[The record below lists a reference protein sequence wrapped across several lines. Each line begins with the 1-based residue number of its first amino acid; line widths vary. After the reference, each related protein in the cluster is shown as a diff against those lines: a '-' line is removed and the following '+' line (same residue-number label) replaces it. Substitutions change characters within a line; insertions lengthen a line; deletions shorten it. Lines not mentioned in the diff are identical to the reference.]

1 MVRLRTGEGDVLDK
15 ELRRT
20 PMPLCCWAKVKELR
34 RGARG
39 VAVGVV
45 EAEEAT
51 EFLRLLPLMG
61 DETMDLVIML
71 HRGDMA
77 ASKIEEEIEKR
88 PELLNNLKLCCKV
101 ISI

>member
-1 MVRLRTGEGDVLDK
+1 M
-15 ELRRT
+15 
-20 PMPLCCWAKVKELR
+20 KELR

-45 EAEEAT
+45 EADEAT

-61 DETMDLVIML
+61 DETIDLVIML

-77 ASKIEEEIEKR
+77 AKNENRKR
-88 PELLNNLKLCCKV
+88 
-101 ISI
+101 

>member
-1 MVRLRTGEGDVLDK
+1 M
-15 ELRRT
+15 
-20 PMPLCCWAKVKELR
+20 KELR

-45 EAEEAT
+45 EADEAT

-61 DETMDLVIML
+61 DETIDLVIML

-77 ASKIEEEIEKR
+77 AKENRKR
-88 PELLNNLKLCCKV
+88 
-101 ISI
+101 

>member
-1 MVRLRTGEGDVLDK
+1 MVRLRTGEGDVLDN
-15 ELRRT
+15 ELRRPE

-34 RGARG
+34 RGAKG

-45 EAEEAT
+45 EAEETT
-51 EFLRLLPLMG
+51 EFLRLFPLMG

-77 ASKIEEEIEKR
+77 ENREGGDRETS
-88 PELLNNLKLCCKV
+88 
-101 ISI
+101 